1 MTFKV
6 GDKVKWTSSSSG
18 SSKTKTGEVLVIIPA
33 STRPYEAMYRF
44 SPQWQTKYH
53 NVSVPGYG
61 ILPRNHESYIV
72 AVSAKTSKGKLKLYW
87 PVVSFLEGVE

>member
-6 GDKVKWTSSSSG
+6 GDKVKWTSSSNG
-18 SSKTKTGEVLVIIPA
+18 SSKTKVGEVLVIIPPL
-33 STRPYEAMYRF
+33 SRPYQVMYKF

-53 NVSVPGYG
+53 NVSVPGHG
-61 ILPRNHESYIV
+61 ILPRNHESYVI

-87 PVVSFLEGVE
+87 PVVSLLEGE